1 MDCRIPPAGAIIG
14 GNDKRPPTPP
24 APRETHM
31 RRTVAAAAVALLALT
46 GPAFA
51 EDFPARPMT
60 MIIPFAAGGP
70 TDLLGRLIAQRMGEV
85 LHQTIVV
92 ENVGGAGG
100 MTGSKRVADAKPDG
114 YTFQIGTVGTHAQ
127 NQWLY
132 ARPAY
137 NAVTDFTPV
146 ALIAEVPIVLIAR
159 KDIPAK
165 DLKEFV
171 AYAKA
176 NQAKMQFGAGSA
188 SHLGCVVVN
197 TAMGT
202 NITHVPYKGGGLAMQ
217 DVMAGRLDFECEI
230 MSTVKSHIDAG
241 QVKGLAILSK
251 TRSPAEPNLPTA
263 IEQGLD
269 AQAYTWNALF
279 LPKGAPDA
287 VVKKLNDA
295 VVQAMHTAVV
305 RDRLG
310 SLGAQI
316 VSDDRATPAYLAG
329 FVKSEIA
336 KWQAPIKASG
346 VQIK

>member
-1 MDCRIPPAGAIIG
+1 M
-14 GNDKRPPTPP
+14 K
-24 APRETHM
+24 
-31 RRTVAAAAVALLALT
+31 AAMTAAVLGLLAVLT
-46 GPAFA
+46 TPAVA
-51 EDFPARPMT
+51 QDFPTRPMT
-60 MIIPFAAGGP
+60 MIVPFAAGGP
-70 TDLLGRLIAQRMGEV
+70 TDLLGRVIAQRMGEI
-85 LHQTIVV
+85 LGQTVVV

-137 NAVTDFTPV
+137 NAATDFTPV

-159 KDIPAK
+159 PDIPANN
-165 DLKEFV
+165 LKEFV

-176 NQAKMQFGAGSA
+176 NQAKMQFGSGGAGSA

-202 NITHVPYKGGGLAMQ
+202 TITHIPYKGGALAMQ

-241 QVKGLAILSK
+241 QVKGLAILGK

-263 IEQGLD
+263 LEQGLD
-269 AQAYTWNALF
+269 AQAYTWNAVF

-287 VVKKLNDA
+287 IVKKLNDA
-295 VVQAMHTAVV
+295 IRQAMHTPAV
-305 RDRLG
+305 RDRLQ
-310 SLGAQI
+310 SLGAQL
-316 VSDDRATPAYLAG
+316 VSDDRATPAYLAS

-336 KWQAPIKASG
+336 KWEAPIRASG
-346 VQIK
+346 TQVK